1 MVTKDVYITVR
12 LDLESTTAE
21 VIPDEEITDL
31 IYEMNYTFT
40 APEGCGI
47 TIIDTEICGLNE

>member
-1 MVTKDVYITVR
+1 MATTTIYLTVR

-21 VIPDEEITDL
+21 TISEEETADF

-40 APEGCGI
+40 APEGSGI
-47 TIIDTEICGLNE
+47 TITDTEICGLNE